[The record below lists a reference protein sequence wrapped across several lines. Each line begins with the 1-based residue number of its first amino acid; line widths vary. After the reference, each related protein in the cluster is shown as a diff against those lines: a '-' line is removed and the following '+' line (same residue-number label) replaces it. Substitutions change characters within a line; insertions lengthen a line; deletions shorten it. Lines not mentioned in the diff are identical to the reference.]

1 MSLLGGKISG
11 GSVPFRGSAML
22 FALACSH
29 PFRLV
34 RCILN
39 KRVQLLCGTI
49 SQSRVKMCRR
59 AFLHL
64 VMARNGN
71 RKLLSQRY
79 ADYVGFASFHES
91 REREKREREKEG
103 GREGERKFVC
113 KDDSLASTRRDF
125 SMLFSLNSDLP
136 PSLSLKYTSSLSKI
150 LIYY

>member
-91 REREKREREKEG
+91 RERERREKRERKKEG
-103 GREGERKFVC
+103 GKERGSLYVKMILLQVREGIFQCYFR
-113 KDDSLASTRRDF
+113 
-125 SMLFSLNSDLP
+125 
-136 PSLSLKYTSSLSKI
+136 
-150 LIYY
+150 